1 VPRVQRHSR
10 ADQPTLAVFRAPGRG
25 ALRAKKHRWMA
36 VSKLQ
41 LSQTV
46 ESAPSVSAKQKDHLA
61 PEIRLEGTDVDFGLT
76 FVAEQ
81 LEYGRT
87 ALFRQLEFLFT

>member
-1 VPRVQRHSR
+1 
-10 ADQPTLAVFRAPGRG
+10 
-25 ALRAKKHRWMA
+25 MA